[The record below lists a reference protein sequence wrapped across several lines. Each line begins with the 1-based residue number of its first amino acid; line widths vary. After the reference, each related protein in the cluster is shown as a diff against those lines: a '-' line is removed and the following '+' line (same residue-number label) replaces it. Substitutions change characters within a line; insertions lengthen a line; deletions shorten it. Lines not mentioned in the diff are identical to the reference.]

1 MPKKSTLTD
10 PLPSPVEPPI
20 EPAPPMTDEVAAAK
34 ARLVALDAAAI
45 TAQEVDRQRR
55 LDQGVVLKAEAG
67 ELLAKLEPL
76 RRALAR
82 WDAAAPPNRLLV
94 ADRTFSTI
102 LLGQLAPVIQHAGSL
117 QSLAG
122 AERELTALIAEC
134 GGPVLAADR
143 LAACF
148 RRLEELDLRMHG
160 IPRLLSAHRSLA
172 EAAIETLE
180 SARQVIDQHILWFR
194 STEAAHE

>member
-1 MPKKSTLTD
+1 MATKPATAE
-10 PLPSPVEPPI
+10 PVV
-20 EPAPPMTDEVAAAK
+20 DEVAAAK
-34 ARLVALDAAAI
+34 ARLVALDAVALAAEE
-45 TAQEVDRQRR
+45 AEVARR
-55 LDQGVVLKAEAG
+55 RDQQIVLKAEAS
-67 ELLAKLEPL
+67 ELLEKLAPV
-76 RRALAR
+76 RAALLR

-94 ADRTFSTI
+94 GDRTFSTI

-117 QSLAG
+117 QSLVG
-122 AERELTALIAEC
+122 AERELTAIIAEC

-148 RRLEELDLRMHG
+148 RRLEELDLRVHG

-180 SARQVIDQHILWFR
+180 SARQVIDQHVTWFR

>member
-1 MPKKSTLTD
+1 MASKHTVAEPE
-10 PLPSPVEPPI
+10 PV
-20 EPAPPMTDEVAAAK
+20 TVDEVAAAK
-34 ARLVALDAAAI
+34 ARLVALDAAAL
-45 TAQEVDRQRR
+45 AAEEAEVARR
-55 LDQGVVLKAEAG
+55 RDQQIVLKAEAS
-67 ELLAKLEPL
+67 ELLEKLAPV
-76 RRALAR
+76 RGALAR
-82 WDAAAPPNRLLV
+82 WDATAPPNRLL
-94 ADRTFSTI
+94 ASDRTFSKI
-102 LLGQLAPVIQHAGSL
+102 LLEQINPPIAHVGSL

-148 RRLEELDLRMHG
+148 RRLEELDLRVHG

-180 SARQVIDQHILWFR
+180 SARQVIDQHVTWFK
-194 STEAAHE
+194 SAEGA